1 MLRDAIRAFVAIA
14 AFTIICGVAY
24 PAIVWAVGQAAF
36 SSQANGSIVRVDGK
50 DVGSSMI
57 GQTFT
62 SARYFHP
69 RPTALEVN
77 GKEFYDASTSGG
89 SNLGPNSKVL
99 AATVRARLL
108 AVEKTYGVTAKQ
120 VPADMVT
127 ASFSGLDPD
136 ISVQNARIQAPV
148 VAKARGVPV
157 AKVLDLI
164 RTRTDD
170 PTLGFIG
177 TTRINVLDLNLAL
190 DRSGSS

>member
-1 MLRDAIRAFVAIA
+1 MLRDAIRALTAVVAL
-14 AFTIICGVAY
+14 TLVCGVAY
-24 PAIVWAVGQAAF
+24 PAVVWAVGQAAF
-36 SSQANGSIVRVDGK
+36 NTRANGSIVHVDGK
-50 DVGSSMI
+50 AVGSSQI

-69 RPTALEVN
+69 RPTALELN

-89 SNLGPNSKVL
+89 SNLGPNSKEL
-99 AATVRARLL
+99 SETVHARLV
-108 AVEKTYGVTAKQ
+108 AIERTYHVTAHE

-136 ISVQNARIQAPV
+136 ISLQNARIQAPV
-148 VAKARGVPV
+148 VARARGI
-157 AKVLDLI
+157 ALGEVLDLI
-164 RTRTDD
+164 HKRTDH

-190 DRSGSS
+190 DRSRP

>member
-1 MLRDAIRAFVAIA
+1 MVRDAVRSLVAIL
-14 AFTIICGVAY
+14 AFTIVCGVAY
-24 PAIVWAVGQAAF
+24 PAVVWAIGQVAF
-36 SSQANGSIVRVDGK
+36 NSQANGSIVKVDGK
-50 DVGSSMI
+50 AVGSSMI

-62 SARYFHP
+62 TARYFHP
-69 RPTALEVN
+69 RPTALAVD

-99 AATVRARLL
+99 AMTVKARLQ
-108 AVEKTYGVTAKQ
+108 AVEKTYGVTARQ

-136 ISVQNARIQAPV
+136 ISVPNARIQAPV
-148 VAKARGVPV
+148 VAKARGIPV
-157 AKVLDLI
+157 SKVLDLI
-164 RTRTDD
+164 KKRTDD

-190 DRSGSS
+190 DRLGK

>member
-1 MLRDAIRAFVAIA
+1 MVRDAVRSIVAIL
-14 AFTIICGVAY
+14 AFTIVCGVAY
-24 PAIVWAVGQAAF
+24 PAVVWAIGQVAF
-36 SSQANGSIVRVDGK
+36 NSQANGSIVKVDGK
-50 DVGSSMI
+50 PVGSSMI

-69 RPTALEVN
+69 RPTALAVD

-99 AATVRARLL
+99 ASTVKARLQ

-136 ISVQNARIQAPV
+136 ISVPNARIQAPV
-148 VAKARGVPV
+148 VAKARGIPV
-157 AKVLDLI
+157 SKVLDLI
-164 RTRTDD
+164 KKRTDD

-190 DRSGSS
+190 DRLGK

>member
-1 MLRDAIRAFVAIA
+1 MLRDAIRAV
-14 AFTIICGVAY
+14 TVLLVLTVICGGAY
-24 PAIVWAVGQAAF
+24 PAVVWAVAQGAF
-36 SSQANGSIVRVDGK
+36 SHQANGSIVRVDGK
-50 DVGSSMI
+50 AVGSSEL

-62 SARYFHP
+62 SARYFHA
-69 RPTALEVN
+69 RPTALAVD

-99 AATVRARLL
+99 ADLVRARLK
-108 AVEKTYGVTAKQ
+108 AVERTYGVSASQ

-148 VAKARGVPV
+148 VARARGV
-157 AKVLDLI
+157 ALGKVLDLI
-164 RTRTDD
+164 RARTDE

-190 DRSGSS
+190 DRSAA